1 MLLQA
6 HQITLLSA
14 MLEQWR
20 DVKCHLNTSIQFL
33 KNNGVNLD
41 PHQGQMEQHTLQRAY
56 FAFCQLSG
64 RMKPHIPSEKQPRWR
79 GGYERVS
86 PWPSLLGSVAVLI
99 TYFVCARTRRHLGDC
114 WLAGQ
119 SRGVKADTEVKVKN
133 FLYVGQV
140 SSQNPHFIHL
150 LGWCNVHLGIRHD
163 IILLLPFLYSFMFL
177 PPFNSTISFCP
188 HKDSLARQAASKRRK
203 HREIKQ
209 MT

>member
-1 MLLQA
+1 MGSIWTRIKAKWSSTPCKGLILHFASYLGEWSHISLLRSS
-6 HQITLLSA
+6 LG
-14 MLEQWR
+14 
-20 DVKCHLNTSIQFL
+20 D
-33 KNNGVNLD
+33 
-41 PHQGQMEQHTLQRAY
+41 
-56 FAFCQLSG
+56 
-64 RMKPHIPSEKQPRWR
+64 R
-79 GGYERVS
+79 GGGGYKRVS
-86 PWPSLLGSVAVLI
+86 PWPSLLGSLAVLI

-119 SRGVKADTEVKVKN
+119 SRGVKADTEVKDKN

-150 LGWCNVHLGIRHD
+150 LGWCNIHLGIRHD

-188 HKDSLARQAASKRRK
+188 HKDNLARQGARSRRK